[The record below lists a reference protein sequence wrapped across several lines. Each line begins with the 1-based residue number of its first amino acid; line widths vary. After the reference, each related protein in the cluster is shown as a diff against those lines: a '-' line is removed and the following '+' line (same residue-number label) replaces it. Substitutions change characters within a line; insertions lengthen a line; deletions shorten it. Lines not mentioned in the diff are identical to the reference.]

1 MRVAAVIPARNEAE
15 TVGEVVTVA
24 LSAQNIDE
32 VWVVDN
38 CSVDATAQVAE
49 SAGARVLSCPEEGK
63 GQALSVGVAATDA
76 DVLVFLDADLVG
88 LTPRHVERLASSV
101 LDGSISMACGLF
113 DRTRMLNPIFLHRL
127 PILTGQR
134 ALLRTLFEK
143 LDDKDVR
150 GYRVEAALNSLCA
163 DLNLEVDSFVCQ
175 GLFHRT
181 KEQKS
186 ASPLLGFL
194 RKMAMLITV
203 LAGYAGYRARRLGRG
218 PGPGNRAA
226 LAVRST
232 RITDHPEQLTAPRA
246 QLPRATGRAIP

>member
-1 MRVAAVIPARNEAE
+1 MRVAAVIPARNEAA
-15 TVGEVVTVA
+15 TVGEVVSVA
-24 LSAQNIDE
+24 LAARNIDE
-32 VWVVDN
+32 VVVVDN
-38 CSVDATAQVAE
+38 RSADATAAVAG
-49 SAGARVLSCPEEGK
+49 SAGARVVTCVEEGK
-63 GQALSVGVAATDA
+63 GQALSAGVATTDA

-88 LTPRHVERLASSV
+88 LTSAHVERLVSSV

-113 DRTRMLNPIFLHRL
+113 DRAPVLNRIFLHRL

-163 DLNLEVDSFVCQ
+163 DLDLSVDSFVCQ

-194 RKMAMLITV
+194 RKMAMLVTV
-203 LAGYAGYRARRLGRG
+203 LAGYAGYRARRLRRG
-218 PGPGNRAA
+218 A
-226 LAVRST
+226 T
-232 RITDHPEQLTAPRA
+232 REQRA
-246 QLPRATGRAIP
+246 QATGRAMP